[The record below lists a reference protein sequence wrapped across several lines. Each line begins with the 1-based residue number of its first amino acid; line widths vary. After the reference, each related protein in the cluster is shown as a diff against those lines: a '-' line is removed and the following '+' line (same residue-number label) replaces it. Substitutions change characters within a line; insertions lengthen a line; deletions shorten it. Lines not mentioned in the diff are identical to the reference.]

1 MTLQNQTVIIF
12 GGSSGIG
19 FATAKLAIAKG
30 AKVMIVGRSEEKLEQ
45 AAQAL
50 GQAQI
55 AVADIAN
62 ETNVHNVFASIDH
75 VDHVVVLSGSAV
87 GGKILETK
95 ADDMRRAIDER
106 IWGPIYVVQNAVPKM
121 TQGSITLTS
130 GLFSERP
137 AESGVSV
144 VTAAVAGV
152 EGLTRALTREIAPI
166 RVNTINFGWI
176 QTPHHE
182 GLGEKREEIYAK
194 VAAALPG
201 KRIGTVEE
209 GAQAILFALSNE
221 YLNGEI
227 LHLDGGARLV

>member
-1 MTLQNQTVIIF
+1 MILQNRDVAIF

-19 FATAKLAIAKG
+19 LATAKLALATG
-30 AKVMIVGRSEEKLEQ
+30 ANVTIIGRSQAKLDR
-45 AAQAL
+45 AVQAL
-50 GQAQI
+50 GRVRV
-55 AVADIAN
+55 AVADIAI
-62 ETNVHNVFASIDH
+62 ESDVRQVFKNLDRI
-75 VDHVVVLSGSAV
+75 DHVVVLSGSAI
-87 GGKILETK
+87 GGKLLETQ
-95 ADDMRRAIDER
+95 AEDMRRAIDER

-130 GLFSERP
+130 GLFAERP
-137 AESGVSV
+137 AESGVAV

-166 RVNTINFGWI
+166 RVNAINFGWI
-176 QTPHHE
+176 RTPHHE

-209 GAQAILFALSNE
+209 GAQAILFALLNE

-227 LHLDGGARLV
+227 LHLDGGARLI

>member
-1 MTLQNQTVIIF
+1 MTLQNQDVVIF

-19 FATAKLAIAKG
+19 LATAKLALTEG
-30 AKVMIVGRSEEKLEQ
+30 ANVTIVGRSQAKLEQ

-50 GQAQI
+50 GQVQI

-62 ETNVHNVFASIDH
+62 EADVQQVFANLNQ
-75 VDHVVVLSGSAV
+75 VDHVVVLSGSAI
-87 GGKILETK
+87 GGKLLETK
-95 ADDMRRAIDER
+95 AEDMRRAIDER

-121 TQGSITLTS
+121 SQGSITLTS

-176 QTPHHE
+176 RTPHHE

-194 VAAALPG
+194 VAASLPG

-209 GAQAILFALSNE
+209 GAQAILFAVSNK
-221 YLNGEI
+221 YLNGEV